1 MPVTLVQ
8 SQVAC
13 FQLFSI
19 FAPSHTQLSKAK
31 LDRHN
36 HLTLSNTCL
45 FQNVDILF
53 NFFIAPHN
61 KDLGVSCVSAC
72 VISLTSLRN
81 ITGNTVS
88 FRDLVVLLKVQQKIW
103 LVIKNSTYTHTF
115 KTTTEVCV
123 THGNP
128 GIRCI
133 KMFTCAL
140 LWART
145 ITPVVCQKIMYI
157 NIDTLQNS
165 TTRWRSSTS

>member
-1 MPVTLVQ
+1 MQASKHANSTQKSPSRLVDSKTRHSCCEAHVKSCVFREVMGQDYFLAGRQLLLGLSAHRTLVPVTLVQ

-19 FAPSHTQLSKAK
+19 FTPSHTQLSKAK

-36 HLTLSNTCL
+36 HLTLSNTYL

-88 FRDLVVLLKVQQKIW
+88 FRVLVLLLKVQQKYGW
-103 LVIKNSTYTHTF
+103 
-115 KTTTEVCV
+115 
-123 THGNP
+123 
-128 GIRCI
+128 
-133 KMFTCAL
+133 
-140 LWART
+140 
-145 ITPVVCQKIMYI
+145 
-157 NIDTLQNS
+157 
-165 TTRWRSSTS
+165 